1 MTTVIKLK
9 DLAVETLTEQ
19 DGGFY
24 GNKSKSR
31 IFLNTGY
38 IEAPYGCNE
47 DTILVKPKEKDL
59 PKYAFFIPS
68 LTEFKF
74 EFNVRYKTDY
84 TVFDQNGIKN
94 QALMDNLYQP
104 FTASFLL
111 EPVRYNG
118 RVDFWV
124 KQIRV
129 KTIKDLPDGFKIIS

>member
-1 MTTVIKLK
+1 MTAVIKLK
-9 DLAVETLTEQ
+9 DLDIEKLSER

-24 GNKSKSR
+24 GNKNR
-31 IFLNTGY
+31 IYLNTGY

-47 DTILVKPKEKDL
+47 DTILVKPKENDI
-59 PKYAFFIPS
+59 PKYSFFIPGS
-68 LTEFKF
+68 C
-74 EFNVRYKTDY
+74 EFNLRYKTDY
-84 TVFDQNGIKN
+84 TVFDQNGVKD
-94 QALMDNLYQP
+94 QALMNHLCQP

-129 KTIKDLPDGFKIIS
+129 KSIMDLPEGFILKGLS